1 MKVIIMGCGRV
12 GEQVSLLLDADGHDV
27 SVIDYNAEALAR
39 LGPRFK
45 GKTVMG
51 IGFDRNVLMEAG
63 IEQADAFVATSSS
76 DNANVVAARLAR
88 NIFQVPRVVARLY
101 DPQRAEVYHRLG
113 LVTISS
119 TTWGAQRIQELLT
132 HADLDPVLTFGR
144 GEVVLIAIEAPSHL
158 VGRTVNNV
166 TVSGE
171 ASVVSITRKDQAII
185 PTLGT
190 EFRSGDLIHL
200 AVLATAMERIEDLL
214 GLGEGG

>member
-45 GKTVMG
+45 GKTVKG

>member
-12 GEQVSLLLDADGHDV
+12 GEQVSRLLDANDHQV
-27 SVIDYNAEALAR
+27 VVIDYDADALAR

-45 GKTVMG
+45 GRTVKG
-51 IGFDRNVLMEAG
+51 IGFDRNVLMEAD
-63 IEQADAFVATSSS
+63 IEHADAFVATSSS
-76 DNANVVAARLAR
+76 DNANIVAARLAR
-88 NIFQVPRVVARLY
+88 NIFHVPRVVARLY
-101 DPQRAEVYHRLG
+101 DPQRAEVYQRLG

-144 GEVVLIAIEAPSHL
+144 GEVVLITIEAPPHL
-158 VGRTVNNV
+158 IGRTVNNI

-171 ASVVSITRKDQAII
+171 AGVVSITRKDQAMI

-200 AVLATAMERIEDLL
+200 AVLASALGRIEDLL